1 MSKYSRRFRITTPF
15 GLMLAV
21 IFLAAS
27 ATAAAANT
35 FAIVNNDSLTFGAF
49 VAGSGGTVTINASNG
64 ARSAS
69 GGVMLMTSPYRE
81 ARFTVSCVAD
91 GGADTC
97 TSTSYYS
104 IDPVIDIS
112 LTSGVHSMSV
122 NNFSV
127 YSVNTA
133 TSSGQLSA
141 GTDSLKVGATLT
153 VGNNQAPG
161 SYAGSFSVIVV
172 YQ

>member
-1 MSKYSRRFRITTPF
+1 MTRYSCRFRTTTPF
-15 GLMLAV
+15 GLMLAI

-27 ATAAAANT
+27 ATAAAANS

-49 VAGSGGTVTINASNG
+49 VVGSGGTVTINASSG

-69 GGVMLMTSPYRE
+69 GGVMLMNSPYRE

-104 IDPVIDIS
+104 IDPVADIS
-112 LTSGVHSMSV
+112 LTSGAHSLSV

-133 TSSGQLSA
+133 TSSGQLFGGS
-141 GTDSLKVGATLT
+141 DSLKVGATLT

-161 SYAGSFSVIVV
+161 SYSGSFSVIVV